1 MLMHAR
7 TTYPWLGLATIA
19 CLALVVATL
28 VDARAAAIPAK
39 LLASTAFLA
48 IAIVAG
54 ALRSRYGRVLFLGL
68 VLSWC
73 GDAFLLGTTD
83 KMFLFGLV
91 AFLLAHVAY
100 VIAFT
105 TRGINLKWVLAAL
118 IPVVLLSLGT
128 MTWLTPWISAEML
141 IPVHVYTVVIS
152 LMVITAFG
160 ARGNAAPVLIPFGA
174 LLFYFSDMSVAINQ
188 FMQPAFPHYAWGLPF
203 YYTGQIMLAL
213 STAPGG
219 DKD

>member
-1 MLMHAR
+1 MLMHTKR
-7 TTYPWLGLATIA
+7 TYPWLGLAAIA
-19 CLALVVATL
+19 CLVLVVATL

>member
-1 MLMHAR
+1 MLMHAKR
-7 TTYPWLGLATIA
+7 TYPWLGLAAVA
-19 CLALVVATL
+19 CLALVVANL

-48 IAIVAG
+48 TAIVAG
-54 ALRSRYGRVLFLGL
+54 ALRSRYGRILFLGL
-68 VLSWC
+68 VLSWF

-83 KMFLFGLV
+83 KMFLFGLA

-100 VIAFT
+100 AIAFT
-105 TRGINLKWVLAAL
+105 VRGINLKWVLAAL
-118 IPVVLLSLGT
+118 IPVALLSLGS
-128 MTWLTPWISAEML
+128 MIWLTPWISAEML
-141 IPVHVYTVVIS
+141 IPVRVYSVVIS
-152 LMVITAFG
+152 VMVITAFG
-160 ARGNAAPVLIPFGA
+160 ARGNAAPILIPFGA
-174 LLFYFSDMSVAINQ
+174 LLFYFSDMSVAVGQ

-213 STAPGG
+213 STASGG

>member
-1 MLMHAR
+1 LMPAKR
-7 TTYPWLGLATIA
+7 TYPWLGLAAIA
-19 CLALVVATL
+19 CLALVVANL
-28 VDARAAAIPAK
+28 VDVRAAAIPAK

-48 IAIVAG
+48 TAIVAG

-73 GDAFLLGTTD
+73 GDAFLLGTTNN
-83 KMFLFGLV
+83 MFLFGLA

-118 IPVVLLSLGT
+118 IPVALVSLGT
-128 MTWLTPWISAEML
+128 MIWLTPWMSAEML
-141 IPVHVYTVVIS
+141 IPVRVYAVVIS

-160 ARGNAAPVLIPFGA
+160 ARGNAAPILIPFGA

-188 FMQPAFPHYAWGLPF
+188 FMQPVFPHYAWGLPF

>member
-1 MLMHAR
+1 MLMHTKR
-7 TTYPWLGLATIA
+7 TYPWLGLAAIA
-19 CLALVVATL
+19 CLVLVVATL

-54 ALRSRYGRVLFLGL
+54 ALGSRYGRVLFLGL

-141 IPVHVYTVVIS
+141 IPVRVYTVVIS

-188 FMQPAFPHYAWGLPF
+188 FMQPAFPHYVWGLPF

>member
-7 TTYPWLGLATIA
+7 TTYPWLGLAAIA
-19 CLALVVATL
+19 CLALVGATL

-48 IAIVAG
+48 TAIVAG
-54 ALRSRYGRVLFLGL
+54 ALRSRYGRVMFLGL

-73 GDAFLLGTTD
+73 GDAFLLGTTENL
-83 KMFLFGLV
+83 FLFGLA

-100 VIAFT
+100 IIAFT

-118 IPVVLLSLGT
+118 IPVALASLGT
-128 MTWLTPWISAEML
+128 MIWLTPWISAEML
-141 IPVHVYTVVIS
+141 IPVRVYTVVIS

-160 ARGNAAPVLIPFGA
+160 ARGNAAPILIPFGA

-188 FMQPAFPHYAWGLPF
+188 FMQPAFPHYVWGLPF